1 MEISKTVQAGV
12 VELTNQKR
20 KELETE
26 YDNFQKYLQGE
37 EDVEL
42 YSAIKQDATRYY
54 DNIKEDK
61 EYPISVRGQ
70 QIDIQECESDIADYF
85 VRVPTAQRYGGLK
98 LPVKTH
104 TEIEDDWEL
113 GESKVIKEDGN
124 FYIHIS
130 VSYEVEPVSGLNGIY
145 GIDLGLRNPV
155 VGVALVGG
163 EGSCHKVQTVDFHAE
178 QIQKVQSRYAYLR
191 RNSSTGKKWKDKE
204 YNKVED
210 ILHKVTTEIADYCEE
225 HSLAV
230 AVGDLEGIQDKDR
243 GKEMNRKLH
252 RFPHYKFKQ
261 LLRYKAKERGLPMIE
276 VDEAYTS
283 QTCHKC
289 GEKGSRYRGR
299 FRCSGTE
306 MDADYNGAWN
316 IAKRALSKAEISPLD
331 SAGATVT

>member
-1 MEISKTVQAGV
+1 MKVEKTVQAGV

-26 YDNFQKYLQGE
+26 YQNLQKHLQGE
-37 EDVEL
+37 DDVEV
-42 YSAIKQDATRYY
+42 YSANKQQAERFY
-54 DNIKEDK
+54 DTIKEDK
-61 EYPISVRGQ
+61 EYPISVRKDL
-70 QIDIQECESDIADYF
+70 IDVQKCESNIADYF
-85 VRVPTAQRYGGLK
+85 VKVPTAQRYGGLK

-104 TEIEDDWEL
+104 TEIKDDWEI
-113 GESKVIKEDGN
+113 GESKIIRSDGS
-124 FYIHIS
+124 FYINIT
-130 VSYEVEPVSGLNGIY
+130 VSYEIEEETSINGIY

-155 VGVALVGG
+155 VGVALSVA
-163 EGSCHKVQTVDFHAE
+163 ESCPKVENVDFHADK
-178 QIQKVQSRYAYLR
+178 IQKIQSRYAYLR
-191 RNSSTGKKWKDKE
+191 RNSTTGKKWKDKE

-230 AVGDLEGIQDKDR
+230 AIGDLEGIQNKDR

-252 RFPHYKFKQ
+252 RFPHYKIKQ
-261 LLRYKAKERGLPMIE
+261 LLRYKLKERGLPMIE

-316 IAKRALSKAEISPLD
+316 ISKRALGKAETSPLAD
-331 SAGATVT
+331 AGATVT

>member
-12 VELTNQKR
+12 VELTNQKQR
-20 KELETE
+20 ELETE
-26 YDNFQKYLQGE
+26 YENFQKYVHGD

-54 DNIKEDK
+54 DNIKEGK

-70 QIDIQECESDIADYF
+70 QIDVRECSSDIADYF
-85 VRVPTAQRYGGLK
+85 VKVPTAQRYGGLK

-104 TEIEDDWEL
+104 TEIKDGWEI
-113 GESKVIKEDGN
+113 GESKVIRNHGS

-130 VSYEVEPVSGLNGIY
+130 VSYKVEPVSDLSGVY

-155 VGVALVGG
+155 VGVAFVGG
-163 EGSCHKVQTVDFHAE
+163 EGSCPKVQTVDFHADK
-178 QIQKVQSRYAYLR
+178 IQKIQSRYAYLR
-191 RNSSTGKKWKDKE
+191 RNSSTGKKWEDKE

-210 ILHKVTTEIADYCEE
+210 ILHKVTTEIADYCEKE
-225 HSLAV
+225 KLAV
-230 AVGDLEGIQDKDR
+230 AVGDLKGIQNQDK
-243 GKEMNRKLH
+243 GKTMNRKLH

-261 LLRYKAKERGLPMIE
+261 FLRYKLKERGLPLVE

-283 QTCHKC
+283 QTCSKC
-289 GEKGSRYRGR
+289 GEKGDRYRGR

-306 MDADYNGAWN
+306 MDADYNGAVN
-316 IAKRALSKAEISPLD
+316 IGQRALSKVEISSLD
-331 SAGATVT
+331 GAGAA

>member
-1 MEISKTVQAGV
+1 MKVEKTVQAGV

-20 KELETE
+20 KQLETE
-26 YDNFQKYLQGE
+26 YHNLQKYLQGE
-37 EDVEL
+37 EDVEV
-42 YSAIKQDATRYY
+42 YSANKQQAKRFY
-54 DNIKEDK
+54 DTIKEGN
-61 EYPISVRGQ
+61 EYPISVRKDL
-70 QIDIQECESDIADYF
+70 IDIRECESDIADYF

-104 TEIEDDWEL
+104 IEIEDDWEI
-113 GESKVIKEDGN
+113 GESKVIRRDGS
-124 FYIHIS
+124 FYINIT
-130 VSYEVEPVSGLNGIY
+130 VSYEVEEEKDINGIY

-155 VGVALVGG
+155 VGVALSVA
-163 EGSCHKVQTVDFHAE
+163 ESCPKVQTVDFHAD
-178 QIQKVQSRYAYLR
+178 QIQKNQSKYAYLR
-191 RNSSTGKKWKDKE
+191 RNSSTGKKWKQRE
-204 YNKVED
+204 FNKVED
-210 ILHKVTTEIADYCEE
+210 LLHKVTTEIADYCEE
-225 HSLAV
+225 QSLAV

-243 GKEMNRKLH
+243 GKEVNRKLH

-261 LLRYKAKERGLPMIE
+261 LLRYKLKERGLPMVE

-316 IAKRALSKAEISPLD
+316 ISKRALGKAEISPLAD
-331 SAGATVT
+331 AGAM

>member
-1 MEISKTVQAGV
+1 VKVEKTVQAGV

-26 YDNFQKYLQGE
+26 YQNLQKYLQGE
-37 EDVEL
+37 DDVEV
-42 YSAIKQDATRYY
+42 YSANKQQAERFYHK
-54 DNIKEDK
+54 IKEDN
-61 EYPISVRGQ
+61 EYPISVRKDL
-70 QIDIQECESDIADYF
+70 IDVQECESDIADYF
-85 VRVPTAQRYGGLK
+85 VKVPTAQRYGGLK

-104 TEIEDDWEL
+104 TEIKDDWEI
-113 GESKVIKEDGN
+113 GESKVIKRDGS
-124 FYIHIS
+124 FYINIT
-130 VSYEVEPVSGLNGIY
+130 VSYEVEEETSINGIY

-155 VGVALVGG
+155 VGVTLSVA
-163 EGSCHKVQTVDFHAE
+163 ESCHKVQTVDFHADR
-178 QIQKVQSRYAYLR
+178 IQNIQSRYAYLR
-191 RNSSTGKKWKDKE
+191 RNTSTGKKWKDSE

-225 HSLAV
+225 QNLAV
-230 AVGDLEGIQDKDR
+230 AVGNLEGIQNKDR

-261 LLRYKAKERGLPMIE
+261 LLRYKLKERGLPLIE

-299 FRCSGTE
+299 FKCSGTE

-316 IAKRALSKAEISPLD
+316 ISKRALGKAETSPLAD
-331 SAGATVT
+331 AGATVT